1 MNFQFVWHK
10 NVHGFTNS
18 FPLKCPG
25 SSNTL
30 CPLFSSFLTEQDVDS
45 WGASHVLALCKNSS
59 SWCYSHCWI
68 IDREMGGFGILIQ
81 NTRKRKNNRHHRTS
95 GFAHICKK
103 NAIFH
108 LRQGLKLC
116 FPLFGKDPL
125 KRSHLSK
132 APVFT
137 LFLNIS
143 CEAFDCK
150 MKAIHPFRF
159 SF

>member
-1 MNFQFVWHK
+1 MWHK
-10 NVHGFTNS
+10 NLHRLTNS

-30 CPLFSSFLTEQDVDS
+30 CPLFLFSPLFLLSRMWIPEGHLTFEHCVKIAAPEVTVAVRLLIGR
-45 WGASHVLALCKNSS
+45 WEGLAFWFRTQAKK
-59 SWCYSHCWI
+59 
-68 IDREMGGFGILIQ
+68 
-81 NTRKRKNNRHHRTS
+81 TRHHRTS

-116 FPLFGKDPL
+116 FPLFGKNPL
-125 KRSHLSK
+125 KRSHFSK

-150 MKAIHPFRF
+150 IKAIWSFRF
-159 SF
+159 RF